1 MEFGLVVPVI
11 VIIVLGT
18 YDLGNMI
25 AIRGKL
31 DDALHA
37 GGIYAMSYPT
47 SLTGMQT
54 AVTAALPTGWTD
66 VTVSTPVASCSCWAT
81 GGTVTAA
88 DCTSDPICPI
98 GQVNQRFIALSVT
111 RPFEP
116 LLLPTATFN
125 SVSTTYVVRVQ

>member
-1 MEFGLVVPVI
+1 MSSSIQRALSRLRAAIADRRGVSAMEF
-11 VIIVLGT
+11 
-18 YDLGNMI
+18 
-25 AIRGKL
+25 
-31 DDALHA
+31 A